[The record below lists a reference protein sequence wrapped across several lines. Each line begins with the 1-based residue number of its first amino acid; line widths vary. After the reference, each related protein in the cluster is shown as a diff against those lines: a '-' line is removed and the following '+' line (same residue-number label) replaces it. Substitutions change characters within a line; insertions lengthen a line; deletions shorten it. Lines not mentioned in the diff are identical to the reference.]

1 MMVPK
6 NEVWSRK
13 VSETKA
19 YRAGRVQRC
28 MLCVLLLF
36 AFLLFLFFVVGLIV
50 CFGWG
55 WGVVGGGGGGTDH
68 PCFSVVKSFN
78 RKL

>member
-1 MMVPK
+1 MVPK
-6 NEVWSRK
+6 NKVWSRK

-36 AFLLFLFFVVGLIV
+36 AFLMFLFFVVGLIV
-50 CFGWG
+50 C
-55 WGVVGGGGGGTDH
+55 WGVVGGGG
-68 PCFSVVKSFN
+68 VN
-78 RKL
+78 